1 MHIDQE
7 DIDAMKSQHA
17 EDRQDFIDAKAKVD
31 NEIPDHLIKPFK
43 HAHINGKT
51 ESASFVS
58 DSHSDELFK
67 LAKLIERMA
76 EAKQAMEATEA
87 DLKKAGITL

>member
-51 ESASFVS
+51 ESASFES

-67 LAKLIERMA
+67 LAKLVLQMA
-76 EAKQAMEATEA
+76 EAKKCLERTEA
-87 DLKKAGITL
+87 EAKKQGITL

>member
-17 EDRQDFIDAKAKVD
+17 EDRQDFIEAKAKAD
-31 NEIPDHLIKPFK
+31 HEIPDHLAKGFRHRFVGDKI
-43 HAHINGKT
+43 
-51 ESASFVS
+51 EVASFA
-58 DSHSDELFK
+58 DDLHSDELFK

-76 EAKQAMEATEA
+76 EAKQAMERTEA
-87 DLKKAGITL
+87 DLKKAGISI